1 MVHQTTH
8 TIWMLYKN
16 KNGHPCLRVSMHKHS
31 TVPSLLVKTIT
42 LLLSMQFSFQLTSDR
57 FLEIYLSTK
66 HSPPACPAGEW
77 KSGAKRLF
85 QGGGRRLF
93 GVLSPSKTNW
103 GLKKSNYCFQRRT
116 GAINLVAPLVSLG
129 RRVDGRHW
137 FPAFAV
143 EAQQGGC
150 HHLQHDQKPLNC
162 HKIWFHLNHRLFV
175 RLLQLEREGHVPVPT
190 FSQYLQIFD
199 TGSENDKSASALSST
214 SPFNDTLQCFFT
226 IAERIFN
233 SVTSTFTTCWIVV
246 FASQFWHCQFYM
258 QCNVMQ
264 CSP

>member
-1 MVHQTTH
+1 MLVHQTTH

-31 TVPSLLVKTIT
+31 TVPSLFVKTIT

-93 GVLSPSKTNW
+93 WVLSASKTNW
-103 GLKKSNYCFQRRT
+103 GLKKGTYCFQRHR

-137 FPAFAV
+137 FPALAV

-150 HHLQHDQKPLNC
+150 HHLQQDQEPLNC
-162 HKIWFHLNHRLFV
+162 QKIWFHLNHRLFV

-199 TGSENDKSASALSST
+199 TGSENDKSVSALLSS
-214 SPFNDTLQCFFT
+214 SPF
-226 IAERIFN
+226 
-233 SVTSTFTTCWIVV
+233 
-246 FASQFWHCQFYM
+246 
-258 QCNVMQ
+258 
-264 CSP
+264 

>member
-1 MVHQTTH
+1 
-8 TIWMLYKN
+8 
-16 KNGHPCLRVSMHKHS
+16 MHKHS
-31 TVPSLLVKTIT
+31 TVPSLFVKTIT

-93 GVLSPSKTNW
+93 WVLSTSKTNW

-199 TGSENDKSASALSST
+199 TGSENDSIS
-214 SPFNDTLQCFFT
+214 F
-226 IAERIFN
+226 
-233 SVTSTFTTCWIVV
+233 VV
-246 FASQFWHCQFYM
+246 
-258 QCNVMQ
+258 
-264 CSP
+264 